1 MSETVPDADRS
12 SGTPADLPTVAA
24 VVVNYDGGA
33 ERLNKT
39 IDALLDQPF
48 PLAGIVLVDGGSSDG
63 SQAQAVERYP
73 QVTFIQLNGNP
84 GPCATRNAGVDAA
97 DADLVLLLDSDVY
110 VDAHTI
116 ERMTRAMVEQDADV
130 VCPRIRLVPER
141 DQVQAQGGDVHY
153 VGAIALRHGWQGVDQ
168 TPTTRETVQ
177 TAISACLL
185 VEKSCYLDVGG
196 FDELLFFYY
205 EDLEFGLRTRLMGYD
220 MVCEPTAE
228 VFHER
233 SVGTPGLS
241 FRGKEKKYPQRR
253 GYLQTRNRL
262 IILITHYRLWS
273 LIVLSPALL
282 LYELLGLVMA
292 ATKGYLPRWFA
303 AWGWVFANLPML
315 CKRRRAVQAKRKRA
329 DRDLFSGGPLPL
341 APGIRGSGAKAA
353 LIGVVATLLDLY
365 WKLAKHVLC

>member
-1 MSETVPDADRS
+1 MSQTAHDAEPDAS
-12 SGTPADLPTVAA
+12 APADPLTVAA

-39 IDALLDQPF
+39 IDALLAQPF
-48 PLAGIVLVDGGSSDG
+48 PLTAICLVDGGSSDG
-63 SQAQAVERYP
+63 SQTQAVQRYP
-73 QVTFIQLNGNP
+73 QIRFIQLADNP
-84 GPCATRNAGVDAA
+84 GPCATRNAGVNAV

-110 VDAHTI
+110 VDPHTI
-116 ERMTRAMVEQDADV
+116 QRMVNAMVEEEADV

-153 VGAIALRHGWQGVDQ
+153 VGAIALRYGWQAVDQ
-168 TPTTRETVQ
+168 TPTQREQVQ

-185 VEKSCYLDVGG
+185 VKKACYQDVGG

-233 SVGTPGLS
+233 SAGTPGLS

-262 IILITHYRLWS
+262 IILVTHYRLWTM
-273 LIVLSPALL
+273 LVLLPALL
-282 LYELLGLVMA
+282 LYELLGLAMA
-292 ATKGYLPRWFA
+292 AIKGYLPRWFS
-303 AWGWVFANLPML
+303 AWGWVLINLPML
-315 CKRRRAVQAKRKRA
+315 WRRRRKVQAKRRRS
-329 DRDLFSGGPLPL
+329 DRDLLSGGPLPL
-341 APGIRGSGAKAA
+341 APGMRGSGVQAA
-353 LIGVVATLLDLY
+353 VIGVIDTLIDLY
-365 WKLAKHVLC
+365 WKLARHLLC